1 MKDLDLNDPKRRRLM
16 QASLVMGGLG
26 ALLSVRAA
34 AAQRS
39 AISMQLGWVP
49 GGGQVGEV
57 VAKRLGF
64 YEREGIDLKIEPG
77 AQYRWRG
84 HRGLRPWADRTGLV
98 QPIGHAGGVRGLP
111 IKCFAVGVQR
121 HPYAFFSLGKNPIR
135 KPQDMIGKR
144 IGIHA
149 TGMVLL
155 KAMLARHQIPENQ
168 VSIVPIGSDMMPCS
182 AAAWTPWPAGRP
194 TSRRSRRWAPS
205 ASI

>member
-1 MKDLDLNDPKRRRLM
+1 
-16 QASLVMGGLG
+16 
-26 ALLSVRAA
+26 
-34 AAQRS
+34 
-39 AISMQLGWVP
+39 MQLGWVP

-77 AQYRWRG
+77 GPNIDGVAIVASGVGEPDRSRPAHRSCWRCP
-84 HRGLRPWADRTGLV
+84 RDCRSR
-98 QPIGHAGGVRGLP
+98 
-111 IKCFAVGVQR
+111 CFAVGVQR

-155 KAMLARHQIPENQ
+155 KAMLARHQIPR
-168 VSIVPIGSDMMPCS
+168 
-182 AAAWTPWPAGRP
+182 AR
-194 TSRRSRRWAPS
+194 S
-205 ASI
+205 ASCRSART